1 MKSSSTVLFLLLLIV
16 HVKTSTAQDN
26 SCKLRWGI
34 NLSGTSDYGTELPFV
49 DMMHSAR
56 TWFTKELDNP
66 DDPWDSQHADE
77 LSYRPDGY
85 PTEIPQTVASSAY
98 QQQVAT
104 FWVLETWPQGTYTLL
119 WEGSGELLL
128 YGFITNIQQTDSHT
142 YTFELEQNLPPDAY
156 LQLIIAQSD
165 ANDPIRNIRLIIPG
179 ALNTYQT
186 QPFNPDWLEKLS
198 AFSTVRFMD
207 WGQTNNWGQD
217 DPWSWNDTTLFTWEE
232 RSLPDHYTWAYNKG
246 VPYEIMVQLMNQMDL
261 DGWVCVPHRASD
273 EYIQQMAA
281 FFRDNLEPE
290 RKIYVEYS
298 NEIWNWIFGQ
308 TQWLYEY
315 GCVQQN
321 LDWPEGIVPYIQ
333 NCLDIWTEAFAGQED
348 RLVRVAG
355 LFTAWQ
361 DVSNRIVFNLTPGSF
376 DAIAPTFYFWLNEE
390 ADSTLDELG
399 SQATAADIAF
409 WVRQNFPQGLAY
421 IQEQKETIA
430 DSLGLPMLF
439 YEGGQHITPHPFG
452 EEPTYAQAL
461 LDLQRDTAM
470 YNLYTEWF
478 DMLRQLNDSS
488 QPWLMNHF
496 SFIARR
502 SARYG
507 SWGLLESLYQDTS
520 AIPAP
525 KYRALLEAIE
535 QDDCLNTNTREIEQ
549 VDATGWQIAPNPLQ
563 DHFLYIS
570 GPQENQPLKATLY
583 DLQGRKLFDAFRQME
598 TGLSI
603 RLPDYLPKGAYYLRL
618 QQGDQRQT
626 FLLIK

>member
-1 MKSSSTVLFLLLLIV
+1 MKTSWLFTLLLLMAYA
-16 HVKTSTAQDN
+16 KTVVAQNN
-26 SCKLRWGI
+26 SCQFQWGI
-34 NLSGTSDYGTELPFV
+34 NLSDISDYGTELPFV

-56 TWFTKELDNP
+56 QWFSKELDNP
-66 DDPWDSQHADE
+66 NDPWDSEHADE

-85 PTEIPQTVASSAY
+85 PTEIPQTVTSSSY
-98 QQQVAT
+98 QQQLAT
-104 FWVLETWPQGTYTLL
+104 FWIIATWPQGTYTLL
-119 WEGSGELLL
+119 WEGSGEFLLN
-128 YGFITNIQQTDSHT
+128 GFITNIQQVDSHT
-142 YTFELEQNLPPDAY
+142 YTFELEQNLPSDAY
-156 LQLIIAQSD
+156 LQLIITQSEL
-165 ANDPIRNIRLIIPG
+165 NDPIHNIRLIIPD
-179 ALNTYQT
+179 ALDTYQT
-186 QPFNPDWLEKLS
+186 QAFNPDWLEKLS

-207 WGQTNNWGQD
+207 WGHTNNWGQP
-217 DPWSWNDTTLFTWEE
+217 DPWGSWNDTTLFHWED
-232 RSLPDHYTWAYNKG
+232 RSQPDHYTWAYNKG

-261 DGWVCVPHRASD
+261 DGWICVPHRASD

-281 FFRDNLEPE
+281 FFRDNLEPQ
-290 RKIYVEYS
+290 RKIYLEYS

-348 RLVRVAG
+348 RLVRVVG

-361 DVSNRIVFNLTPGSF
+361 DVSNRIVFNLSPGSF
-376 DAIAPTFYFWLNEE
+376 DAIAPTFYFGLSEE
-390 ADSTLDELG
+390 ADSILDGLG
-399 SQATAADIAF
+399 NQATTADIAF
-409 WVRQNFPQGLAY
+409 WVRQNFSQELAY

-439 YEGGQHITPHPFG
+439 YEGGQHITPQPFG

-478 DMLRQLNDSS
+478 DMLRQLNDSP

-496 SFIARR
+496 NFIVDR

-525 KYRALLEAIE
+525 KYRAVLEAME
-535 QDDCLNTNTREIEQ
+535 QDPCLSTASQEVQSKNSP
-549 VDATGWQIAPNPLQ
+549 WQISPNPLQ
-563 DHFLYIS
+563 GSSLAIK
-570 GPQENQPLKATLY
+570 GPKENEPLQFNLY
-583 DLQGRKLFDAFRQME
+583 DLQGHLLFTAFRQME
-598 TGLSI
+598 TSLSV
-603 RLPDYLPKGAYYLRL
+603 RLPDHLPKGAYYLHL
-618 QQGDQRQT
+618 QQGPQRQI